1 MARNTRNYPK
11 SDSESLQDTVK
22 KLRGR
27 VRKLMK
33 ENRELRSENKTLLD
47 AWAKA
52 ESFLQEVTQGVPL
65 EDLLKY
71 RTLPKQF
78 IEQEEEEIEENI
90 DEKEETRLKFKKWR
104 EDNL

>member
-11 SDSESLQDTVK
+11 TDSESLHDTIK
-22 KLRGR
+22 TLKSRI
-27 VRKLMK
+27 RKLQK
-33 ENRELRSENKTLLD
+33 ETRELRSENKTLLD

-71 RTLPKQF
+71 KTLPRKMVKDLEDD
-78 IEQEEEEIEENI
+78 IEDI
-90 DEKEETRLKFKKWR
+90 DEKEEVRLKWKNWR
-104 EDNL
+104 EENL